1 MPRARGSSGAADS
14 NNGASH
20 SGTPQKLNLRKEKGL
35 EMKWYVDVLKK
46 YAVFNGRARRKEY
59 WMFVLINVLISAA
72 LGFVGGLIGLSII
85 GSIYSL
91 AVLVPSIAVGV
102 RRMHDTDHSGW
113 FLLIPFY
120 NLYLAV
126 TDGQRSEN
134 RFGSDPKS
142 A

>member
-1 MPRARGSSGAADS
+1 
-14 NNGASH
+14 
-20 SGTPQKLNLRKEKGL
+20 
-35 EMKWYVDVLKK
+35 MKWYVDVLKK

-59 WMFVLINVLISAA
+59 WMFILINVIVSFAV
-72 LGFVGGLIGLSII
+72 GFVGGLIGTSIP

-91 AVLVPSIAVGV
+91 AVLVPAIAVGV